1 MKRKIR
7 TACNWGRCRNGSR
20 CYGCGPLER
29 LTVLS
34 TLRPL
39 CRTEF
44 LYSSRTVVSYLYD
57 CQNPYP
63 DTQVSMVDN
72 LDRLSRGMLHLIMT
86 ATESCSLAFMSR
98 QGQISKNIAG
108 ARVQLD
114 STWYELQ
121 MFEYVNPKKW
131 TILYIPDY
139 PESSDIF
146 FMYSHCECG
155 TLQLRLIIGYP
166 MLTDCGK
173 GRPDFML
180 HEVGEVLT
188 RTPDLNVLR
197 SDTLIKGMGCSDST
211 GDLPEF

>member
-1 MKRKIR
+1 
-7 TACNWGRCRNGSR
+7 
-20 CYGCGPLER
+20 
-29 LTVLS
+29 
-34 TLRPL
+34 
-39 CRTEF
+39 
-44 LYSSRTVVSYLYD
+44 
-57 CQNPYP
+57 
-63 DTQVSMVDN
+63 
-72 LDRLSRGMLHLIMT
+72 
-86 ATESCSLAFMSR
+86 MSR
-98 QGQISKNIAG
+98 QGQICKNIAG
-108 ARVQLD
+108 VRVQLD

-121 MFEYVNPKKW
+121 MFEYVNPKEW

-197 SDTLIKGMGCSDST
+197 SDTLIKGLDRNGCICGFT
-211 GDLPEF
+211 